1 MGKLDGKVAII
12 TGGAMG
18 MGYGS
23 ARVMAGYGAKVAL
36 IDLSEEVFK
45 SAEDLNKEG
54 YTAIG
59 FAADIRDAEAL
70 NEICKKVFDQ
80 FGRIDI
86 LVNAAGIGG
95 GSKRFIDPAIN
106 ETRDNVFDV
115 NFKGTWNSCRAAIP
129 YMINANYGKIV
140 NFASVTGCLVADPGM
155 TTYGSTKGAIMAFTK
170 ALAAEYA
177 ASNITVN
184 AIMPGVIDTPLMA
197 KAFMKA
203 CPENPQS
210 VKDEIAASIPM
221 KRLGKIEEAGE
232 VVSFLASDESSYVTG
247 TSILFDGGSTLPESR
262 GSGWAP
268 AAEKNK
274 SKPGQ

>member
-1 MGKLDGKVAII
+1 MGKLDGKVAIV

-18 MGYGS
+18 MGFGS
-23 ARVMAGYGAKVAL
+23 ARVMAGYGARVAL
-36 IDLSEEVFK
+36 IDLSDEVYK
-45 SAEDLNKEG
+45 SAENLNAEG
-54 YTAIG
+54 FTAIA
-59 FAADIRDAEAL
+59 FVADIRDAEML
-70 NEICKKVFDQ
+70 NETYKKVANQ
-80 FGRIDI
+80 FGKIDI

-95 GSKRFIDPAIN
+95 GSKVFTDPTIN
-106 ETRDNVFDV
+106 ETRDMVLDV
-115 NFKGTWNSCRAAIP
+115 NFKGTWNSCKAAIP
-129 YMINANYGKIV
+129 YMIDANYGKIV

-155 TTYGSTKGAIMAFTK
+155 TSYGATKGAIMAFTK

-177 ASNITVN
+177 GSNITVN

-197 KAFMKA
+197 KAFIKA

-210 VKDEIAASIPM
+210 VKDAIAASIPM

-262 GSGWAP
+262 GDGWSP
-268 AAEKNK
+268 AENRKK
-274 SKPGQ
+274 K